1 MLQGLDGVAHH
12 VNVGVIDTP
21 SRWMSE
27 SPSSKAAAPCRPSAF
42 RATPMKPWG
51 VQLASTLNRAGALK
65 VFDRVQKRH
74 LAVLVGVAPTV
85 SRNRRT
91 PR

>member
-1 MLQGLDGVAHH
+1 
-12 VNVGVIDTP
+12 
-21 SRWMSE
+21 
-27 SPSSKAAAPCRPSAF
+27 
-42 RATPMKPWG
+42 MKPWG

-85 SRNRRT
+85 SHNRRT

>member
-1 MLQGLDGVAHH
+1 M
-12 VNVGVIDTP
+12 T
-21 SRWMSE
+21 
-27 SPSSKAAAPCRPSAF
+27 
-42 RATPMKPWG
+42 PWG

-65 VFDRVQKRH
+65 AFGRVQKRH
-74 LAVLVGVAPTV
+74 PAVLVGVAPTV

>member
-1 MLQGLDGVAHH
+1 LD
-12 VNVGVIDTP
+12 VGKPFI
-21 SRWMSE
+21 E
-27 SPSSKAAAPCRPSAF
+27 GCRALPTQRL
-42 RATPMKPWG
+42 RATPMTPWG

-65 VFDRVQKRH
+65 AFGRVQKRH
-74 LAVLVGVAPTV
+74 PAVLVGVAPTV